1 MSETITVALISG
13 ICVIASA
20 LITSAMSKN
29 QFSMELDKKIAVI
42 QTEIGNI
49 KDDIVSLTSE
59 VRMHNNFAVKIGIIE
74 TEINDLK
81 KGAHNG

>member
-1 MSETITVALISG
+1 MSETVVVALISG

-29 QFSMELDKKIAVI
+29 QFSLELDKKIAVI

-49 KDDIVSLTSE
+49 KDDIVDLTTE
-59 VRMHNNFAVKIGIIE
+59 VRKHNNFAVRIGIIE
-74 TEINDLK
+74 AEVNDLK
-81 KGAHNG
+81 GVHHG